1 MKKTILLTI
10 LGFLFFYSSMAAIF
24 TVTTTGDGVGAG
36 TIRKA
41 ISDAELTAAKDT
53 IRFTVIGTWTPASN
67 YPTITKPLCIDGFTN
82 GGTNTSVQ
90 GQLGTGT
97 RVLKIILNG
106 SGSTSIYGL
115 QITASNCEIKGLV
128 IQDFYKG
135 IFISGVAATSNWI
148 WGCYIGTSADGL
160 SITAATTC
168 YDDGISINNKSSA
181 NIIGTNGDGSNDANE
196 GNLISGN
203 GDGAQFFGEDI
214 AINESDGTIVN
225 SGTITNDCTGNRIAG
240 NFLGTNETGTA
251 ALYTTGLNT
260 QRGSGVQ
267 INYCTANI
275 IGTNG
280 DGVSDA
286 LERNVISGNT
296 DAGIVLIGGG
306 SHKIKGNYIGTTK
319 TGLVGLPNYANGGT
333 SILAVEISIKTGSN
347 NNIIGTD
354 GDGVADNIEGN
365 VIGSITFASG
375 SVNSYNYGMVI
386 QSCTGNRVAGNKIGI
401 GADGTTIL
409 NIKCPGSNYIDK
421 CIYVSGGSTSTI
433 IGTNGDGVSDS
444 YESNYF
450 GNTGSGV
457 TIDNSNSNTV
467 AGNYFGLGTNLT
479 TAESITTGGA
489 YSSGVTIFN
498 STTCRIGSTGSNLA
512 ERNYMC
518 NTAVGVI
525 IDGNSSANNDLNVV
539 RYNQIGLRPDGVAA
553 PNTYEGIWVTKE
565 SNADTLQSNII
576 TQCGTV
582 SSTGTYGGIHIG
594 FTSGGSDVSNT
605 VIKGNTIYNNIGN
618 GVQVQNTLSVANL
631 ISQNSI
637 YNNGNA
643 TDATGKLSLGIDLN
657 ADGVSANDNLD
668 PDTGPNTLSNF
679 PVITAPIPGGSTCTS
694 QLIGTF
700 NGLAG
705 TQYYV
710 EVFSSNVCNGDT
722 AGVNYYAS
730 PGNNYG
736 EGKTYL
742 GTTSVFT
749 TNASGNSNWSLAI
762 TFSSVIGQY
771 ITAVAIQNS
780 GAGINNTSE
789 FSQCYYVVYDCGDAP
804 DTYKTLLASC
814 GPVHLN
820 AGTNLMIG
828 SNITFE
834 SDGQPSAQAN
844 LDVDDGI
851 SSFPTLTVKST
862 TYSLTNIPVT
872 NTTGSTAT
880 LYAWIDFNR
889 NGSFESTEYTSASV
903 ASGATTATLTWNL
916 ASFTCGSTLVNG
928 VSYLRMRLTTD
939 ALTDNVGTPTIDE
952 RSYGGASNG
961 EVEDWKLYIAGYDYG
976 DLPNTYPIASAICL
990 EDTATA
996 KVWAG
1001 VTKPSTE
1008 CTQKFSVDA
1017 TGDGAEEDGLTTS
1030 IGPSGASYNWVVR
1043 LNANQAAK
1051 TVYFGLWLDWNGNA
1065 AFTTIA
1071 PDAFYNGSASVTG
1084 VTNKNV
1090 SVFTPFGGSN
1100 AAFRLIVSDAPL
1112 TSGMYNATITNG
1124 EVEDYTL
1131 LRILASPSNILMGA
1145 RHLTGNILK
1154 WKNTAALPVTN
1165 FIIERSFD
1173 NLLWTSL
1180 GSVSP
1185 MPGNNSTIQYSYS
1198 DDHPGKENY
1207 YRLTFSLADG
1217 TYQYS
1222 NILPLFDKNAV
1233 LPVIIY
1239 PNPASNAITIQTTNS
1254 NYKKFKILDLT
1265 GRSELSQEI
1274 NSINTVVNISNLAA
1288 GTHLIKFITK
1298 DGDEEIQRFVK
1309 IK

>member
-24 TVTTTGDGVGAG
+24 TVTNTSDGVGGG

-53 IRFTVIGTWTPASN
+53 IRFTVAGTWTPLSN
-67 YPTITKPLCIDGFTN
+67 YPIITKPLCIDGFTN

-90 GQLGTGT
+90 GQLGTAT

-203 GDGAQFFGEDI
+203 GDGAQFFGEGV

-225 SGTITNDCTGNRIAG
+225 SGTIINDCTGNRIAG
-240 NFLGTNETGTA
+240 NFIGTNETGTSS
-251 ALYTTGLNT
+251 LYTTGLNT

-267 INYCTANI
+267 INYSTANI

-296 DAGIVLIGGG
+296 DAGIVLIAGG

-421 CIYVSGGSTSTI
+421 CIYVSAGSTSTI

-457 TIDNSNSNTV
+457 TIDNSNSNIV

-479 TAESITTGGA
+479 TAESITTGGG
-489 YSSGVTIFN
+489 YSSGVTILN

-582 SSTGTYGGIHIG
+582 FSTGTYGGIHIG

-668 PDTGPNTLSNF
+668 PDTGPNTFSNF

-694 QLIGTF
+694 QLKGTF
-700 NGLAG
+700 NGLAT

-804 DTYKTLLASC
+804 DIYHTLLANC
-814 GPVHLN
+814 GPAHLN
-820 AGTNLMIG
+820 IANTLKIG
-828 SNITFE
+828 ATVVGNT
-834 SDGQPSAQAN
+834 DGIPTVNA
-844 LDVDDGI
+844 DGDTDEDGI
-851 SSFPTLTVKST
+851 SSFTALTTSAT
-862 TYSLTNIPVT
+862 SYTISNIAVT
-872 NTTGSTAT
+872 NSSGSTAT
-880 LYAWIDFNR
+880 LYAWLDFNV
-889 NGSFESTEYTSASV
+889 NGSFEASEFTSVSVPST
-903 ASGATTATLTWNL
+903 GAQTVNLTWSSLACGTNL
-916 ASFTCGSTLVNG
+916 IPGNA
-928 VSYLRMRLTTD
+928 YLRLRLTTS
-939 ALTDNVGTPTIDE
+939 ALVDNVGTALVDE
-952 RSYGGASNG
+952 RSYGEATDG
-961 EVEDWKLYIAGYDYG
+961 EVEDYKIYISGYDYG
-976 DLPNTYPIASAICL
+976 DLSASYPVAAALCL

-1001 VTKPSTE
+1001 VTKPSRE
-1008 CTQKFSVDA
+1008 CVQKFSVDA

-1071 PDAFYNGSASVTG
+1071 PDAFYSGSASVTG

-1090 SVFTPFGGSN
+1090 SVYTPFGGSN

-1112 TSGMYNATITNG
+1112 TSTMYNATITNG

-1145 RHLTGNILK
+1145 RHLAGNILK

-1222 NILPLFDKNAV
+1222 NILPLFDKNTV

-1254 NYKKFKILDLT
+1254 NYKKFKIFDLT